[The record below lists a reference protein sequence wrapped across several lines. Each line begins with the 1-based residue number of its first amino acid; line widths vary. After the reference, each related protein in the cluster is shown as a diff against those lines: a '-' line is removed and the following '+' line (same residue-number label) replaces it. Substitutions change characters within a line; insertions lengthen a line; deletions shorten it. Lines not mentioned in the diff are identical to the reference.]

1 MVSFAEP
8 ARLSFIFDAEE
19 REQWQK
25 SSAILQRM
33 ALQPEMVV
41 ADVGAGTGY
50 FSRLFALTLS
60 GGRVHAIDCEPNMVA
75 HMQQRFARE
84 GLANVSVHLSRVC
97 DPCLP
102 EIPDWVFLANVY
114 RFIQEREVFLRRL
127 LAQMGQQTRGLLV
140 DFKGAQ
146 AAVSPT
152 QARAEVQQA
161 GFVVD
166 ELDLQTC
173 PDHYLLHFHKP
184 AGC

>member
-8 ARLSFIFDAEE
+8 ARLSFIFDAED

-25 SSAILQRM
+25 SWAILQRM

-41 ADVGAGTGY
+41 ADIGAGTGY
-50 FSRLFALTLS
+50 FSQLFALTLS

>member
-41 ADVGAGTGY
+41 ADIGAGTGY

>member
-8 ARLSFIFDAEE
+8 ARLSFIFDAED

-41 ADVGAGTGY
+41 ADIGAGTGY

-146 AAVSPT
+146 AAVSST

>member
-8 ARLSFIFDAEE
+8 ARLSFIFDAED

-41 ADVGAGTGY
+41 ADIGAGTGY

-75 HMQQRFARE
+75 HMQQRFACE

>member
-1 MVSFAEP
+1 MPRIASNGKKVRPS
-8 ARLSFIFDAEE
+8 
-19 REQWQK
+19 W
-25 SSAILQRM
+25 RM

-41 ADVGAGTGY
+41 ADIGAGTGY

-114 RFIQEREVFLRRL
+114 RFIQEREVFLLRRL

>member
-8 ARLSFIFDAEE
+8 ARLSFIFDAED

-33 ALQPEMVV
+33 ARQPEMVV
-41 ADVGAGTGY
+41 ADMGAGTGY

-60 GGRVHAIDCEPNMVA
+60 GGRVYAIDCEPNMVA

>member
-8 ARLSFIFDAEE
+8 ARLSFIFDAED

-41 ADVGAGTGY
+41 ADIGAGTGY

-84 GLANVSVHLSRVC
+84 G
-97 DPCLP
+97 
-102 EIPDWVFLANVY
+102 LANVY

-173 PDHYLLHFHKP
+173 PDHYLLHFRKP

>member
-8 ARLSFIFDAEE
+8 ARLSFIFDAED

-41 ADVGAGTGY
+41 ADIGAGTGY

-60 GGRVHAIDCEPNMVA
+60 CGRVHAIDCEPNMVA

-84 GLANVSVHLSRVC
+84 GLANVSVHLSLVC

-127 LAQMGQQTRGLLV
+127 LAQMGQQTRGLWV
-140 DFKGAQ
+140 DCKGAQ

>member
-8 ARLSFIFDAEE
+8 ARLSFIFDAED

-41 ADVGAGTGY
+41 ADIGAGTGY

-173 PDHYLLHFHKP
+173 LDHYLLHFHKP

>member
-8 ARLSFIFDAEE
+8 ARLSFIFDAED

-41 ADVGAGTGY
+41 ADIGAGTGY

-166 ELDLQTC
+166 ELDLA
-173 PDHYLLHFHKP
+173 FS
-184 AGC
+184 

>member
-8 ARLSFIFDAEE
+8 TRLSFIFDAED

-41 ADVGAGTGY
+41 ADIGAGTGY